1 LRHSKTKEEIVAAL
15 LNRNNA
21 ISAHI
26 YDQNNPA
33 EYARKQVEKAI
44 AQAPNIDADIKRLAR
59 LTAIQYEQQ
68 GKVAAERLG
77 IRASILDRLV
87 QGERADDTSKQGKGI
102 AFKAPE
108 PWPDEVDGAALLSA
122 IADAIQTYIILSDHA
137 CVASSLWVLHTHLLD
152 CFMVSPR
159 LAVDSP
165 TKGCGKT
172 TFLDVLS
179 RLVLK
184 PLPTANVTPSVVFRV
199 VEAQRP
205 TLLIDEGDSFLRD
218 NDELR
223 GVLNSG
229 HRKGGGVL
237 RSVGDEH
244 EPRWFATYSA
254 CAIALIGRLPETL
267 HDRSVVINLKRR
279 LPNEVIRSFRSD
291 KAEHLDVL
299 ARQVARW
306 AKDNASKIAEA
317 DPAMSKGIYNRESD
331 NWRGLIA
338 IADAAGGE
346 WPKLA
351 RKALEQCHAEAD
363 EEAELGMLLT
373 DIKSIFTGR
382 NTDRVPSHVIVM
394 EISKGDLGLS
404 IVMASPSLRTS
415 LHVPSS
421 RLASYRRPSVCPMTR
436 HRRAT
441 TCTSLPMRSRVIC

>member
-1 LRHSKTKEEIVAAL
+1 
-15 LNRNNA
+15 
-21 ISAHI
+21 
-26 YDQNNPA
+26 
-33 EYARKQVEKAI
+33 
-44 AQAPNIDADIKRLAR
+44 
-59 LTAIQYEQQ
+59 
-68 GKVAAERLG
+68 
-77 IRASILDRLV
+77 
-87 QGERADDTSKQGKGI
+87 
-102 AFKAPE
+102 
-108 PWPDEVDGAALLSA
+108 
-122 IADAIQTYIILSDHA
+122 
-137 CVASSLWVLHTHLLD
+137 
-152 CFMVSPR
+152 MVSPR

-394 EISKGDLGLS
+394 ELWDFEGRPWAEYSYGKPISQNQLARALKPLGIVSQTIRMPDDKTPKGYYLHQFADAFARYLLD
-404 IVMASPSLRTS
+404 SPSQT
-415 LHVPSS
+415 
-421 RLASYRRPSVCPMTR
+421 
-436 HRRAT
+436 AT
-441 TCTSLPMRSRVIC
+441 PQQMP